1 MEKSRKILI
10 CKIAFLAGIYL
21 FMLVCNLLTPML
33 VDDYTYVYSFVDGS
47 EMDSVLDIFPSI
59 AAHASKMNGRH
70 VAHFFAQLFLFLP
83 QTVFKILNPAVFCL
97 LLYIIARIASKK
109 VPTKL
114 MALAFGL
121 IFIFEPV
128 FGQVNLWLD
137 GACNYLFSYTVCLLW
152 LFCFIFYYEDNGN
165 NRPMY
170 LKILIPLLG
179 FFAGGWNEN
188 VSAATIFMALL
199 VILLMLIS
207 HRGIKLELWLS
218 LVLAGV
224 GFLLMA
230 LAPAESANKISGMD
244 LGLLRENIVVATK
257 MLGEIAP
264 LILLYAAL
272 LTLSLMSSGVTDKN
286 IIAAVLALG
295 GLASNYIM
303 IFASYYHERSA
314 AYTAVLFAA
323 GCVVLCHSLWDTGAK
338 KLVSC
343 LLSLT
348 LVVCAYFA
356 VIGVNDIY
364 LSWRDAV
371 ANEEYLIACHDSG
384 ETEAE
389 IAWIHGETKY
399 SPVYGMKYIDVSD
412 HTSWPNYNMSKFYG
426 LDVIYGR
433 IE

>member
-1 MEKSRKILI
+1 MEKSRKTLI

-70 VAHFFAQLFLFLP
+70 VAHFFAQLFLFIP
-83 QTVFKILNPAVFCL
+83 QIFFKLLNPAVFCL

-114 MALAFGL
+114 MALGFGL
-121 IFIFEPV
+121 VFVFEPV

-137 GACNYLFSYTVCLLW
+137 GACNYLFSYVVSLLW
-152 LFCFIFYYEDNGN
+152 FVCFVSYYEDNEQK
-165 NRPMY
+165 RPLY
-170 LKILIPLLG
+170 LTILTVILG

-188 VSAATIFMALL
+188 VSAATIFM
-199 VILLMLIS
+199 VILAIIWMLIS
-207 HRGIKLELWLS
+207 HRKVRLELWLS
-218 LVLAGV
+218 LVLAV
-224 GFLLMA
+224 FGFLLMA
-230 LAPAESANKISGMD
+230 LAPAESANKISDMD
-244 LGLLRENIVVATK
+244 FGLLRENIVIATN
-257 MLGEIAP
+257 MLAEIAP

-272 LTLSLMSSGVTDKN
+272 LTLSFMTSGVTDKN
-286 IIAAVLALG
+286 IIAVVLALG

-303 IFASYYHERSA
+303 IFATYYHERSA

-323 GCVVLCHSLWDTGAK
+323 GCVLLCGSLWDTGAK
-338 KLVSC
+338 KLIASVI
-343 LLSLT
+343 SLT
-348 LVVCAYFA
+348 LVLSAYFA

-371 ANEEYLIACHDSG
+371 ANEEYLIACRDSG
-384 ETEAE
+384 EAEAE

-399 SPVYGMKYIDVSD
+399 SPVYGMKYIDVND
-412 HTSWPNYNMSKFYG
+412 PASWPNYNMSKFYG

-433 IE
+433 ME